1 MYWAY
6 IVYLTLST
14 GMGFG
19 YVGIILAADCD
30 EQPKDSKFRVFRTII
45 TSSFHSEIK
54 LIAVEIK

>member
-1 MYWAY
+1 
-6 IVYLTLST
+6 
-14 GMGFG
+14 MGFG
-19 YVGIILAADCD
+19 YVGIMLAADCD